1 MPHYHF
7 TMQFLLFNI
16 GFGELGFVVL
26 MIIMFFG
33 SKQIPAIARELGKG
47 IRMVKDATDDIKRS
61 INDNAINDDDLDEDN
76 SAKDSLTDAVKEGKK
91 AIEEIT
97 GTIKRKL

>member
-1 MPHYHF
+1 
-7 TMQFLLFNI
+7 MQFLLFNI
-16 GFGELGFVVL
+16 GFGEFGFVILIV
-26 MIIMFFG
+26 IMFFG

-61 INDNAINDDDLDEDN
+61 INDNAINGELDDEDANN
-76 SAKDSLTDAVKEGKK
+76 SITDSIKEGKK
-91 AIEEIT
+91 AIEDIT

>member
-1 MPHYHF
+1 
-7 TMQFLLFNI
+7 MQFLLFNI
-16 GFGELGFVVL
+16 GFGEFGFVILIV
-26 MIIMFFG
+26 IMFFG

-61 INDNAINDDDLDEDN
+61 INDNALNNDGLDDDD
-76 SAKDSLTDAVKEGKK
+76 AKNSLTDSIKEGKK

>member
-1 MPHYHF
+1 
-7 TMQFLLFNI
+7 MQFLLFNI
-16 GFGELGFVVL
+16 GFGEFGFVILIV
-26 MIIMFFG
+26 IMFFG

-61 INDNAINDDDLDEDN
+61 INDNAINRELDDEDANN
-76 SAKDSLTDAVKEGKK
+76 SITDSIKEGKK
-91 AIEEIT
+91 AIEDIT